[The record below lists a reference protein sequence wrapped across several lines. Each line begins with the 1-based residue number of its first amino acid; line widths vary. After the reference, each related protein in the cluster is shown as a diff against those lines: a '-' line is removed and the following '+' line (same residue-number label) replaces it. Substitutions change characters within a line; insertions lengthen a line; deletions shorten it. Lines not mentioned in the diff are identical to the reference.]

1 MYICVCVCVEG
12 ELLRVIEYSST
23 INFRVTDHPVP
34 LLFVTPLL
42 LEKTDG

>member
-1 MYICVCVCVEG
+1 MCVCVAG
-12 ELLRVIEYSST
+12 ELLRVIECSST

-34 LLFVTPLL
+34 LLLLTPLL